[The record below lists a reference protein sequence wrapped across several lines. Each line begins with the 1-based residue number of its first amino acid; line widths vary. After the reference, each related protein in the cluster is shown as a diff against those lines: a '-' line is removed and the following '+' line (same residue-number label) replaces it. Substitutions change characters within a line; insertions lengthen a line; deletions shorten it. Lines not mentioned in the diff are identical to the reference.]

1 MTRYISS
8 IVFAGAFA
16 LTIGI
21 NNDKNAISRKIEDLS
36 FIPLLFHYTIK
47 TVSAFETFIPYLMS
61 TRCEATLSQER
72 EDLLKLLSDEEL
84 DLFVLTG
91 GIDMDI
97 ADQMRENVIG
107 ITKIPIGVAENFI
120 INGKPAII
128 PIATEERSVI
138 MQASIGAGLVS
149 EGFTA
154 TTSGNIMIGQ
164 IQVLDVPDMDAAE
177 KAVLNEKAGLLLDA
191 NTISRSRKAVDLQ
204 VKRIETE
211 VGPMLIVEIFAD
223 VRDSMGANLIDT
235 MCELLAP
242 TIASITGGR
251 TLLRILSNLSTR
263 RMVTVKAH
271 VSAEKI
277 GEKTVDD
284 IIAADAFAW
293 ADPYRASTSN
303 KGIMN
308 GIIGVLLAT
317 SNDTRAVEA
326 GAHSYAAISGT
337 YRPLTKWHKDEKGDL
352 IGTLKMPMSLGTVG
366 GVVQSHKL
374 AKVVMRL
381 MEVEKASELAMLV
394 GSVGLASNLGAL
406 YIMVTEG
413 IRSIQA

>member
-1 MTRYISS
+1 
-8 IVFAGAFA
+8 
-16 LTIGI
+16 
-21 NNDKNAISRKIEDLS
+21 
-36 FIPLLFHYTIK
+36 
-47 TVSAFETFIPYLMS
+47 MS
-61 TRCEATLSQER
+61 NER
-72 EDLLKLLSDEEL
+72 DELLKLLSDEEL

-107 ITKIPIGVAENFI
+107 ITRIPIGVAENFI
-120 INGKPAII
+120 INGKPAIV
-128 PIATEERSVI
+128 PIATEEKSVI
-138 MQASIGAGLVS
+138 MQASIGAGLVPG
-149 EGFTA
+149 GFKA

-164 IQVLDVPDMDAAE
+164 IQVLEVPDMDAATE
-177 KAVLNEKAGLLLDA
+177 AVLNEKEGLLIDA
-191 NTISRSRKAVDLQ
+191 NTVSRTRKAVDIQ
-204 VKRIETE
+204 VKRLETE

-235 MCELLAP
+235 ICELLAP
-242 TIASITGGR
+242 TIARITGGR
-251 TLLRILSNLSTR
+251 TLLRILSNLATS
-263 RMVTVKAH
+263 RMVIVTAH
-271 VSAEKI
+271 VPADKI
-277 GEKTVDD
+277 GTKVVDD

-303 KGIMN
+303 KGVMN

-337 YRPLTKWHKDEKGDL
+337 YRPLTKWSKDENGDL
-352 IGTLKMPMSLGTVG
+352 VGTLEMPMSLGTVG
-366 GVVQSHKL
+366 GVVQSHEL

-381 MEVEKASELAMLV
+381 MDVVEASDLAMLV

>member
-1 MTRYISS
+1 M
-8 IVFAGAFA
+8 
-16 LTIGI
+16 
-21 NNDKNAISRKIEDLS
+21 
-36 FIPLLFHYTIK
+36 
-47 TVSAFETFIPYLMS
+47 
-61 TRCEATLSQER
+61 SQER
-72 EDLLKLLSDEEL
+72 DELLKLLSDEEL

-107 ITKIPIGVAENFI
+107 ITRIPIGVAENFI
-120 INGKPAII
+120 INGKPAIV
-128 PIATEERSVI
+128 PIATEEKSVI
-138 MQASIGAGLVS
+138 MQASIGAGLVP
-149 EGFTA
+149 EGFKA

-164 IQVLDVPDMDAAE
+164 IQVLEVPDMDAATE
-177 KAVLNEKAGLLLDA
+177 AVLNEKEGLLIDA
-191 NTISRSRKAVDLQ
+191 NTVSRTRKAVDIQ
-204 VKRIETE
+204 VKRLETE

-242 TIASITGGR
+242 TIARLTGGR
-251 TLLRILSNLSTR
+251 TLLRILSNLATS
-263 RMVTVKAH
+263 RMVTVTAH
-271 VSAEKI
+271 VPAEKI
-277 GEKTVDD
+277 GTKVVDD

-303 KGIMN
+303 KGVMN

-337 YRPLTKWHKDEKGDL
+337 YRPLTKWSKDENGDL
-352 IGTLKMPMSLGTVG
+352 VGTLEMPMSLGTVG
-366 GVVQSHKL
+366 GVVQSHEL
-374 AKVVMRL
+374 AKVVLRL
-381 MEVEKASELAMLV
+381 MDVVEARDLAMLV

-406 YIMVTEG
+406 YIMVTDG